1 MQPQL
6 IKKISAGYQIT
17 IPTDFRKTH
26 NLDIGSMISIHTD
39 GNKLVIEPFS
49 HKSEALQA
57 LQSLFAATPDKFK
70 NLSEQKVSETVA
82 QEIKLSRTAK

>member
-26 NLDIGSMISIHTD
+26 NLDIGSMISIHAE
-39 GNKLVIEPFS
+39 GNKLIIEPFS
-49 HKSEALQA
+49 HKSKALQA
-57 LQSLFAATPDKFK
+57 LQSLFGNTPDKFK
-70 NLSEQKVSETVA
+70 NLSEQEVSKTVD
-82 QEIKLSRTAK
+82 QEIKSSRTGK